1 MELLLGLSALI
12 FALAVLALVGFLI
25 PTIMELRR
33 SLQQVERTTAHLN
46 AHLPEIV
53 SNLHD
58 ITDNVSE
65 ITEMGRE
72 QLEGVGETVDHVRQS
87 VERVT
92 HIERRL
98 RRQVTPILQV
108 VGTLSASARA
118 PQAFLTVIRHRDGR
132 RR

>member
-65 ITEMGRE
+65 MTEMGRE
-72 QLEGVGETVDHVRQS
+72 QLEGVG
-87 VERVT
+87 
-92 HIERRL
+92 RRWI
-98 RRQVTPILQV
+98 RCGPRCDGSPESS
-108 VGTLSASARA
+108 GGCGAR
-118 PQAFLTVIRHRDGR
+118 
-132 RR
+132 